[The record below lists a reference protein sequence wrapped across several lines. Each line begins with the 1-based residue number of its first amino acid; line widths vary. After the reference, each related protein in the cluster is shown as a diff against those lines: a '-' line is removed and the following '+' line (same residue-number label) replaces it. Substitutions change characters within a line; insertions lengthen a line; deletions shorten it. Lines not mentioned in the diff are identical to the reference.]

1 MYLMP
6 IIVPIYLDGPRR
18 LVATDWKRALILLR
32 DSLGERYGELLV
44 AAPTLPADSAMAG
57 EHKLESIDPGEGI
70 RLEPVMDRSGR
81 ARQFWLT
88 GIHRLRARLEGW
100 LPKAQV
106 VHSGLDDLFQPIT
119 EVAFL
124 MAHRRGVPTVF
135 VQDTDIILQMRDL
148 AGTNLRKRARAEVY
162 GALFQQVCRASVAI
176 ADLALLKGKGLI
188 ARYGRHAKNAREFH
202 DTSYLSTEVVEQSV
216 VEARL
221 AGLRAGRS
229 LRLVYCGR
237 LVARKGLAD
246 SVRIIELAR
255 KRGANVT
262 LEVIGNG
269 PEEAALR
276 QQITCAG
283 LDDAVHL
290 AGSAPY
296 DSKLLKR
303 LAGFDALFFTPT
315 AEDTPRM
322 IFDGYAA
329 GLPLVGVGI
338 PYVQERAS
346 EDGAAVVLPRDSV
359 ERAAEELVGL
369 ASSRQRLIDPTF
381 AALRAAQHHA
391 ADVWYRR
398 RAEWTHEAVA
408 RHKTLRS

>member
-1 MYLMP
+1 MYFIP
-6 IIVPIYLDGPRR
+6 IIVPIFLDGDRR

-32 DSLGERYGELLV
+32 DSLEDRYGELLV
-44 AAPTLPADSAMAG
+44 AAPWLPYDAAAAS
-57 EHKLESIDPGEGI
+57 EQKLETIDPGEGI
-70 RLEPVMDRSGR
+70 RLEPLFDRRVR
-81 ARQFWLT
+81 ARRFWLT
-88 GIHRLRARLEGW
+88 EIHRFRALLDGW
-100 LPKAQV
+100 LPHTRV
-106 VHSGLDDLFQPIT
+106 VHSGLDDLFQPMM

-124 MAHRRGVPTVF
+124 TAARRGLPTVF
-135 VQDTDIILQMRDL
+135 VQDTDVIVQMRDL
-148 AGTNLRKRARAEVY
+148 AGAKMRKRARAAIY
-162 GALFQQVCRASVAI
+162 GALYERVCRASVAR

-188 ARYGRHAKNAREFH
+188 ARYARYAKNAREFH
-202 DTSYLSTEVVEQSV
+202 DTSYLSSDVVEETVVEQ
-216 VEARL
+216 RL
-221 AGLRAGRS
+221 AALRRGRS

-237 LVARKGLAD
+237 LVARKGLAE
-246 SVRIIELAR
+246 SIRLVELAR
-255 KRGANVT
+255 KRGADVT
-262 LEVIGNG
+262 LDVIGSG

-276 QQITCAG
+276 EQIARAG
-283 LDDAVHL
+283 LDGVVRL

-296 DSKLLKR
+296 DAQLLKR

-346 EDGAAVVLPRDSV
+346 EEGAALVLPRHDTEKAAEALVALDRNRERLV
-359 ERAAEELVGL
+359 EPTRAAM
-369 ASSRQRLIDPTF
+369 
-381 AALRAAQHHA
+381 RAAYYHA

-408 RHKTLRS
+408 RRNASS